1 MIDKLFLCYR
11 MTRIEYDDAF
21 QKIQNYFKGT
31 RSQLRKDKYD
41 KTAYVTNGLSKYGF
55 RDIRL
60 RKNKWDY
67 RRIEIRLRPKLL
79 IDQEGYYKLT
89 ALKEFIE
96 VSRNFNYVLK
106 DLLGLTVPCFFQ
118 WQASRV
124 EFAVDLR
131 VKEDLIPTYM
141 ILFKKGNVP
150 EYFLNEEITRKYWE
164 SETNVYLKSKNK
176 TVNWYNRYETLVLR
190 QSNSNKSFADFS
202 ETRGII
208 RFETQVR
215 NISETVKD
223 ILNHENYEKEVL
235 KFYRLIVGAGDY
247 YKMEDAIYL
256 IRQKVS
262 SQGKRMALERLIRL
276 VDTAGSVWRAK
287 ELYTED
293 RNKSKAADQFSKR
306 LNQLRKLN
314 INPVTLPVEWGIDK
328 LTNLY
333 ELIMEDI
340 DSNYDEKGEQESC

>member
-1 MIDKLFLCYR
+1 M
-11 MTRIEYDDAF
+11 
-21 QKIQNYFKGT
+21 
-31 RSQLRKDKYD
+31 
-41 KTAYVTNGLSKYGF
+41 
-55 RDIRL
+55 
-60 RKNKWDY
+60 
-67 RRIEIRLRPKLL
+67 
-79 IDQEGYYKLT
+79 
-89 ALKEFIE
+89 
-96 VSRNFNYVLK
+96 
-106 DLLGLTVPCFFQ
+106 
-118 WQASRV
+118 
-124 EFAVDLR
+124 
-131 VKEDLIPTYM
+131 
-141 ILFKKGNVP
+141 
-150 EYFLNEEITRKYWE
+150 
-164 SETNVYLKSKNK
+164 
-176 TVNWYNRYETLVLR
+176 
-190 QSNSNKSFADFS
+190 
-202 ETRGII
+202 
-208 RFETQVR
+208 
-215 NISETVKD
+215 
-223 ILNHENYEKEVL
+223 NHENYEKEVL